1 MKSVKKSSKPKTSP
15 RRKTSAKKSTAAAK
29 TSKKTVGKSPRAA
42 SSKKQR
48 IGIFGGTFDPL
59 HLGHVNSIQTVLK
72 VGKFDV
78 LKVIPAFQSPNRP
91 QMEGPTPDQRFEM
104 VSRGLA
110 DLGPRVEVDDLEI
123 IRGGTSY
130 TIETL
135 KALEKAY
142 KGADLTLVIGADQ
155 LDMFDRWK
163 DFSDILKRAN
173 LIVTSRPG
181 ALIPTEVEDLAAG
194 LRPFVSDFDK
204 NGNIVLESGKKIQ
217 FVQLDDVEVSA
228 TEVRRRFRAKEP
240 VKDLIPSEVEGYI
253 RSQGL
258 YESLGSRI
266 GNFEKFTVFCSR
278 MLQDKGGIQVLAY
291 DLRSLQHPS
300 EFTVVASGTST
311 RHTQALAETVMKAV
325 KDNYG
330 VWPQSLE
337 GLKEG
342 RWVVIDYGSLI
353 VHVFYDFIR
362 NEYRLE
368 QLWKEAQEVNTS
380 NASQVV
386 N

>member
-1 MKSVKKSSKPKTSP
+1 MKSAKKSSKSKSTTSRKPKPKRTVKKP
-15 RRKTSAKKSTAAAK
+15 KLSAKGDKSLPK
-29 TSKKTVGKSPRAA
+29 RKRV
-42 SSKKQR
+42 
-48 IGIFGGTFDPL
+48 GIFGGTFDPL
-59 HLGHVNSIQTVLK
+59 HLGHINSIQTVLESHP
-72 VGKFDV
+72 FDV
-78 LKVIPAFQSPNRP
+78 FKVIPAFQSPNRP

-104 VSRGLA
+104 VRLGLEGL
-110 DLGPRVEVDDLEI
+110 DPRIEIDDLEI
-123 IRGGTSY
+123 LRGGTSY

-135 KALEKAY
+135 KALEKKDKHAQFS
-142 KGADLTLVIGADQ
+142 LIVGADQ

-163 DFSDILKRAN
+163 DYATILEKVD

-181 ALIPTEVEDLAAG
+181 ALLPTEIGDLAAG
-194 LRPFVSDFDK
+194 LRPHVLDFDE
-204 NGNIVLESGKKIQ
+204 NGNVVLTTGRTIQ
-217 FVQLDDVEVSA
+217 FIQLDDVEVSA
-228 TEVRRRFRAKEP
+228 TEVRRRFRAKES
-240 VKDLIPSEVEGYI
+240 VKDLIPHQVEAYI
-253 RSQGL
+253 RGQGL

-266 GNFEKFTVFCSR
+266 GDFAKFTVFCSKV
-278 MLQDKGGIQVLAY
+278 LQDKGGIQVLAF

-311 RHTQALAETVMKAV
+311 RHTQALAETVMKSV
-325 KDNYG
+325 KENYG

-368 QLWKEAQEVNTS
+368 QLWKEAQEVDMGGG
-380 NASQVV
+380 QVV